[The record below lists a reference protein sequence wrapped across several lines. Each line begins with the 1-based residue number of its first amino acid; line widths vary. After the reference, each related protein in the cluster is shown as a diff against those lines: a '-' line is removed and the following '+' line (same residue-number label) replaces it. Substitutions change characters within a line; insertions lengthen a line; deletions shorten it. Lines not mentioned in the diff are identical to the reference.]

1 MRLTIFRS
9 LLVLLLAVVGAASV
23 ASQPVSNGAN
33 ASPAAAAKDRP
44 SGKDFVGEKLTF
56 EGRVSKFKVG
66 MSIADLTFTAI
77 QGANADELEIKS
89 NARSKGTMLKLF
101 RYSFLQE
108 YTSIVDLSNFRIV
121 NTTKH
126 DVQKERVRDSEAL
139 FDYTAKRVTYVETDP
154 KDANRPPRTIA
165 SEITDPMNDMVSA
178 IYALRMSELAV
189 GKKFELLVSDSGLVY
204 KVPVS
209 VTKREQLGTDIGK
222 VWCYRVE
229 PEIFGTGRLIER
241 KGKMVLWITEDNRR
255 IPVKASVDMDI
266 GKAEIKI
273 KSVTAAGA
281 APTEK

>member
-229 PEIFGTGRLIER
+229 PEIFGAGRLIER